1 MINSSLQKTV
11 DVDERV
17 LSFAVLK
24 IRLCEVLTPV
34 RLESVERRYV
44 LRLAQHERFRLKK
57 AESIARPLH
66 AYQAILLPGKS
77 DRRLAFIYRNIDLNQ
92 LTEQLALPVQLN
104 WHKIHSHCHFTPN
117 NQSRGQQHVR

>member
-44 LRLAQHERFRLKK
+44 LRLVQHERFRL
-57 AESIARPLH
+57 
-66 AYQAILLPGKS
+66 
-77 DRRLAFIYRNIDLNQ
+77 
-92 LTEQLALPVQLN
+92 
-104 WHKIHSHCHFTPN
+104 
-117 NQSRGQQHVR
+117 